1 MIINVIKKKL
11 FESLINE
18 AISKIPEIKEMRL
31 LYVKEHAD
39 EILEEV
45 KKKIVE
51 LVKSKIGR

>member
-18 AISKIPEIKEMRL
+18 AISKIPEIKEMAL